1 MTFSRYCY
9 HSIINDTSKEMCVTI
24 RLRCQQPTEMSTISS
39 YDKIATKTKYN
50 YNVCKELLCRMA
62 NDLGKGRNLETL
74 NFSNISNINFSYKG
88 I

>member
-24 RLRCQQPTEMSTISS
+24 HLRCQQPNDMLTISS

-50 YNVCKELLCRMA
+50 SNNNVCKELLCRMA
-62 NDLGKGRNLETL
+62 NDLGKVRNLETKFL
-74 NFSNISNINFSYKG
+74 
-88 I
+88 